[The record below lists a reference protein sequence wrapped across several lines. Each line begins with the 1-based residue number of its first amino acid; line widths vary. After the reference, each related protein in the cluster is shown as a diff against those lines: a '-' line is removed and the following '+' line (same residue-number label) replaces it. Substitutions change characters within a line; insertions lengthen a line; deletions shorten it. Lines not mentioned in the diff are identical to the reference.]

1 MAKLRWA
8 LALQLF
14 LCQTLLPLTQALKA
28 FRHVT
33 HGDKDKPEK
42 RPNFVKGLKFKHRLR
57 VCNAYPNVDALDV
70 YQGKDK
76 LTEEGPLPYASCI
89 EFRAPLQSGDR
100 LEFKIKD
107 ASAGTFA
114 VADLP
119 NHDAVMLLIIHRHDT
134 RSTAVAFE
142 SHVFANL
149 LNAQVAV
156 IDTYKGKVVAH
167 PRIMDAEAPS
177 SKERSEDLRFDSVVA
192 VNPGIYKV
200 ELEGQGGKV
209 EAKSELVA
217 LNRESY
223 VVLRLGAE
231 ADHGTSFPQEL
242 VVFPHSDPQ
251 HLRSGAAR
259 PGSLAAVLT
268 ALLLPLCVR
277 QLL

>member
-28 FRHVT
+28 FRHVN

-42 RPNFVKGLKFKHRLR
+42 RQQANFVKGLRFKHRLR

-156 IDTYKGKVVAH
+156 IDTYKGRAH
-167 PRIMDAEAPS
+167 GFASITDG
-177 SKERSEDLRFDSVVA
+177 SKREEKLRYNSVVA
-192 VNPGIYKV
+192 VNPGEYKV
-200 ELEGQGGKV
+200 SLEDARSKRSV
-209 EAKSELVA
+209 IENLVA

-223 VVLRLGAE
+223 VVIRTGVE
-231 ADHGTSFPQEL
+231 STSGKEYPQDL
-242 VVFPHSDPQ
+242 IVYPVSDPALL
-251 HLRSGAAR
+251 HSAAPR
-259 PGSLAAVLT
+259 AVALPGLLALVLLAAF
-268 ALLLPLCVR
+268 R
-277 QLL
+277 Q